1 MKLISSSLKESGWH
15 NEKPTLDTTSKIDW
29 FGDRSRSSYW
39 HRLGFIRW
47 HLVYLVRSIMGFV
60 PFGMERATVDDK
72 HKIRK
77 MLEYLGITHPAQ
89 QVEFMSALLDKPFNT
104 SKMTRQDFY
113 TLVTKIQNIQENR
126 NKA

>member
-1 MKLISSSLKESGWH
+1 
-15 NEKPTLDTTSKIDW
+15 
-29 FGDRSRSSYW
+29 
-39 HRLGFIRW
+39 
-47 HLVYLVRSIMGFV
+47 MGFV
-60 PFGMERATVDDK
+60 PYSMERATLDDK

-77 MLEYLGITHPAQ
+77 MLEYLGMTHPSQ